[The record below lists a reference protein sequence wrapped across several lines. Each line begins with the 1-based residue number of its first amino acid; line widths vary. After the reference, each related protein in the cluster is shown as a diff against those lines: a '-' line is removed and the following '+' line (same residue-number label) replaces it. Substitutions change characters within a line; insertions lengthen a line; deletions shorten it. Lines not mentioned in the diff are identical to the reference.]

1 MNGQLSFSMRRT
13 IISLQQPSHGLASLI
28 LPGTFHAAGHAPL
41 VQARVLSSK
50 VATGDSDSIM
60 SALGIKM
67 YPDLADANQREL
79 AKSFSS
85 MGKVLSLYRKP
96 RSRAEHGLL
105 PELEDWSY
113 YLWNRF
119 DTLRVCKLSILGFS
133 RANFLAHACNTYQV
147 VHAATSTGNPQL
159 LERLKE
165 LAVPRMYEQLK
176 ADAYWLQQ
184 QQRGAAAKGRHRARS
199 GTDAKP
205 SGHPQWQLVEITSA
219 EIVDAADACP
229 VPEDLLK
236 QIATQLHCAQLTV
249 RFVTQQRLQEEGYKT
264 QQRSKDSKV
273 HTFEDYWVFE
283 RPLYKSWLFRKAGP
297 WGANWRLLAQ
307 LDVPEM
313 SLTATAAER
322 EQATAAARG
331 RVEKFGLGVLMF
343 GVLNLIG
350 YGLYSVIFT

>member
-1 MNGQLSFSMRRT
+1 MRASF
-13 IISLQQPSHGLASLI
+13 SLQQSSLLHGLSSLI
-28 LPGTFHAAGHAPL
+28 LQGSHHAAGYASI
-41 VQARVLSSK
+41 VQARALSSK
-50 VATGDSDSIM
+50 ADTGDSGSIM

-85 MGKVLSLYRKP
+85 LKKVLSLYRKP
-96 RSRAEHGLL
+96 RTRAEHGLL

-119 DTLRVCKLSILGFS
+119 DTLRICKQSILGFS
-133 RANFLAHACNTYQV
+133 RANFLAHASNTYKI
-147 VHAATSTGNPQL
+147 VHAATSTGSPQL

-165 LAVPRMYEQLK
+165 LAVPGIYEQLK
-176 ADAYWLQQ
+176 ADAYRLQQ
-184 QQRGAAAKGRHRARS
+184 QHRGSAAKGRHRTKGGTEARRS
-199 GTDAKP
+199 GQP
-205 SGHPQWQLVEITSA
+205 EWQLVDITSA

-236 QIATQLHCAQLTV
+236 QVATQLHCAQLTV
-249 RFVTQQRLQEEGYKT
+249 RFVTQQHN
-264 QQRSKDSKV
+264 SKDHKV

-283 RPLYKSWLFRKAGP
+283 RPLYKSWVFRKAGP

-307 LDVPEM
+307 LDVHEM
-313 SLTATAAER
+313 SVTATAAER

-350 YGLYSVIFT
+350 YGLYSVFFT